1 LNAEAAKNSAR
12 PLKLAVLSESPA
24 DEFALQIVIPG
35 IVRQPVLFE
44 PLVLRA
50 RGWPS
55 VLQVLPAVARHL
67 HFSTE
72 VDALVVGVDSDDSP
86 VHDETHERKDYFH
99 PQCRLCQLR
108 AAFRQATK
116 RLPPAR
122 GRERLLRC
130 IGVAVPA
137 IEAWY
142 LCGEDDGVSESA
154 WQKGREV
161 NQPPYTRKQLKWRAY
176 GTDRPSLEAEIVKA
190 RQAMGCH
197 SRDSRRLEFDFYGF
211 RLLADDLRA
220 IATLLT
226 SHTR

>member
-1 LNAEAAKNSAR
+1 MNAEGAPPAER

-24 DEFALQIVIPG
+24 DEFALQTVIPG
-35 IVRQPVLFE
+35 IVRRAVRFE

-67 HFSTE
+67 HFTTD

-108 AAFRQATK
+108 ATFRQATK
-116 RLPPAR
+116 RLPPAH
-122 GRERLLRC
+122 GRERLLRG

-142 LCGEDDGVSESA
+142 LCGEDQGVTEAA
-154 WQKGREV
+154 WREGRESGRL
-161 NQPPYTRKQLKWRAY
+161 PYTRKDLKWRAY
-176 GTDRPSLEAEIVKA
+176 GTDRPSLEMEITKA
-190 RQAMGCH
+190 RQAMGRH
-197 SRDSRRLEFDFYGF
+197 YRDSRRLENDFLGF
-211 RLLADDLRA
+211 RLLADDLRV
-220 IATLLT
+220 IATLLAN
-226 SHTR
+226 HTR